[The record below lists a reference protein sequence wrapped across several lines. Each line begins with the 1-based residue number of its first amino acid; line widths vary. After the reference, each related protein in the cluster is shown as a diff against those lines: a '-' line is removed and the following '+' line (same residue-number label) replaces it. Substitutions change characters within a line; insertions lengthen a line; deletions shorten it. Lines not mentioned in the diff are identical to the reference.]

1 MTSVILSLMDVC
13 GQNAESVGAFIC
25 AFTVKQG
32 INQALLLIVKISYL
46 FQKPAL
52 KPIIKTN
59 MWGI

>member
-1 MTSVILSLMDVC
+1 MFVDRTQR
-13 GQNAESVGAFIC
+13 GRTVGAFIC
-25 AFTVKQG
+25 VFTIKQG
-32 INQALLLIVKISYL
+32 INQAVLSIVKISYL

>member
-13 GQNAESVGAFIC
+13 GQNAECVGAFIC

-59 MWGI
+59 M